1 MDVNGRAPFSALR
14 LALRVVAGTTM
25 AFLMLP
31 LAIVFPISFSS
42 SSSLQFP
49 PPGWSLRW
57 YRAYLDDPIW
67 IEATLRSLGI
77 AVATAIL
84 ATVLGLMLAFALV
97 RGRFPGRALANQIA
111 TAPLVVPTIVHA
123 VAIYGLFAW
132 LKLIGQWQ
140 GVVLGH
146 VVHALPLVVLVVG
159 AALRTVDADLERAA
173 LGLGAGRWTAIRRV
187 TLPQIR
193 PAIVSSA
200 FLSFITSFDE
210 LVIAMFLGGS
220 NWTLPKKMFDNIQLE
235 IEPTVAAVSVL
246 QICLVAL
253 VLALAARFGAGAL
266 PASAAPG
273 SATRPQTGTA

>member
-1 MDVNGRAPFSALR
+1 MELMPGARATPGRIAVR
-14 LALRVVAGTTM
+14 VLAAAVLL
-25 AFLMLP
+25 FLVLP

-57 YRAYLDDPIW
+57 YAAYLDDPIW
-67 IEATLRSLGI
+67 IEATLRSLWI
-77 AVATAIL
+77 AVVTMGL
-84 ATVLGLMLAFALV
+84 ATPLGLMLAFALV
-97 RGRFPGRALANQIA
+97 RGNFPGRALANQIA
-111 TAPLVVPTIVHA
+111 TAPLVVPTIIHA

-132 LKLIGQWQ
+132 LKLIGNWQ

-159 AALRTVDADLERAA
+159 AALRTVDANLELAA
-173 LGLGAGRWTAIRRV
+173 LGLGASRWTAIRRV

-193 PAIVSSA
+193 PAIVSAS

-246 QICLVAL
+246 QIVLVAI
-253 VLALAARFGAGAL
+253 VLALAARFGSG
-266 PASAAPG
+266 AAPV
-273 SATRPQTGTA
+273 SAGPRETAR

>member
-1 MDVNGRAPFSALR
+1 MELMPGARATPGRIAVR
-14 LALRVVAGTTM
+14 VLAAAVLL
-25 AFLMLP
+25 FLVLP

-57 YRAYLDDPIW
+57 YAAYLDDPIW
-67 IEATLRSLGI
+67 IEATLRSLWI
-77 AVATAIL
+77 AVVTMGL
-84 ATVLGLMLAFALV
+84 ATPLGLMLAFALV
-97 RGRFPGRALANQIA
+97 RGNFPGRALANQVA
-111 TAPLVVPTIVHA
+111 TAPLVVPTIIHA

-132 LKLIGQWQ
+132 LKLIGNWQ

-159 AALRTVDADLERAA
+159 AALRTVDANLELAA
-173 LGLGAGRWTAIRRV
+173 LGLGASRWTAIRRV

-193 PAIVSSA
+193 PAIVSAS

-246 QICLVAL
+246 QICLVAI
-253 VLALAARFGAGAL
+253 VLALAARFGSG
-266 PASAAPG
+266 AAPV
-273 SATRPQTGTA
+273 SAGPRETAR

>member
-1 MDVNGRAPFSALR
+1 MELMPGARAKPGRIAVR
-14 LALRVVAGTTM
+14 VLAAAVLL
-25 AFLMLP
+25 FLVLP

-57 YRAYLDDPIW
+57 YAAYLDDPIW
-67 IEATLRSLGI
+67 IEATLRSLWI
-77 AVATAIL
+77 AVVTMGL
-84 ATVLGLMLAFALV
+84 ATPLGLMLAFALV
-97 RGRFPGRALANQIA
+97 RGNFPGRALANQVA
-111 TAPLVVPTIVHA
+111 TAPLVVPTIIHA

-132 LKLIGQWQ
+132 LKLIGNWQ

-159 AALRTVDADLERAA
+159 AALRTVDANLELAA
-173 LGLGAGRWTAIRRV
+173 LGLGASRWTAIRRV

-193 PAIVSSA
+193 PAIVSAS

-246 QICLVAL
+246 QICLVAI
-253 VLALAARFGAGAL
+253 VLALAARFGSG
-266 PASAAPG
+266 AAPV
-273 SATRPQTGTA
+273 SAGPRETAR

>member
-1 MDVNGRAPFSALR
+1 MDMIPGARPTPGR
-14 LALRVVAGTTM
+14 LALRSLAACVLV
-25 AFLMLP
+25 FLVLP

-57 YRAYLDDPIW
+57 YVAYLDDPIW
-67 IEATLRSLGI
+67 IEATLRSLWI
-77 AVATAIL
+77 AVVTMGLATA
-84 ATVLGLMLAFALV
+84 LGLMLAFALV
-97 RGRFPGRALANQIA
+97 RGNFPGRALANQIA
-111 TAPLVVPTIVHA
+111 TAPLVVPTIIHA

-132 LKLIGQWQ
+132 LKLIGNWQ

-159 AALRTVDADLERAA
+159 AALRTVDANLELAA
-173 LGLGAGRWTAIRRV
+173 LGLGASRWTAIRRV

-193 PAIVSSA
+193 PAIVSAS

-246 QICLVAL
+246 QIVLVAI
-253 VLALAARFGAGAL
+253 VLALAARFGSG
-266 PASAAPG
+266 AAPV
-273 SATRPQTGTA
+273 SAGPRETAR

>member
-1 MDVNGRAPFSALR
+1 MMTASPLRWFLRVFSALV
-14 LALRVVAGTTM
+14 LL
-25 AFLMLP
+25 FLMLP

-42 SSSLQFP
+42 SSSLMFP

-57 YRAYLDDPIW
+57 YRAYLSDEIW
-67 IEATLRSLGI
+67 IEATLRSLAIAGVTMVLSTLLGI
-77 AVATAIL
+77 
-84 ATVLGLMLAFALV
+84 MLAFALV
-97 RGRFPGRALANQIA
+97 RGRFPGKALVNQLA
-111 TAPLVVPTIVHA
+111 TAPLIVPTIIYA

-132 LKLIGQWQ
+132 LKLIGLWQ

-159 AALRTVDADLERAA
+159 AALRTVDPNLELAA
-173 LGLGAGRWTAIRRV
+173 EGLGASRWTAIRRV

-193 PAIVSSA
+193 PAIISAA
-200 FLSFITSFDE
+200 FLSFIASFDE

-246 QICLVAL
+246 QIVLVTIIL
-253 VLALAARFGAGAL
+253 LLAARFG
-266 PASAAPG
+266 
-273 SATRPQTGTA
+273 TGVTPVSSEPPR

>member
-1 MDVNGRAPFSALR
+1 MELMPGARATPGRIAVR
-14 LALRVVAGTTM
+14 VLAAAVLL
-25 AFLMLP
+25 FLVLP

-57 YRAYLDDPIW
+57 YAAYLDDPIW
-67 IEATLRSLGI
+67 IEATLRSLWI
-77 AVATAIL
+77 AVVTMGL
-84 ATVLGLMLAFALV
+84 ATPLGLMLAFALV
-97 RGRFPGRALANQIA
+97 RGNFPGRALANQVA
-111 TAPLVVPTIVHA
+111 TAPLVVPTIIHA
-123 VAIYGLFAW
+123 VAISGLFAW
-132 LKLIGQWQ
+132 LKLIGNWQ

-159 AALRTVDADLERAA
+159 AALRTVDANLELAA
-173 LGLGAGRWTAIRRV
+173 LGLGASRWTAIRRV

-193 PAIVSSA
+193 PAIVSAS

-246 QICLVAL
+246 QICLVAI
-253 VLALAARFGAGAL
+253 VLALAARFGSG
-266 PASAAPG
+266 AAPV
-273 SATRPQTGTA
+273 SAGPRETAR

>member
-1 MDVNGRAPFSALR
+1 MELMPGARATPGRIAVR
-14 LALRVVAGTTM
+14 VLAAAVLL
-25 AFLMLP
+25 FLVLP

-57 YRAYLDDPIW
+57 YAAYLDDPIW
-67 IEATLRSLGI
+67 IEATLRSLWI
-77 AVATAIL
+77 AVVTMGL
-84 ATVLGLMLAFALV
+84 ATPLGLMLAFALV
-97 RGRFPGRALANQIA
+97 RGNFPGRALANQVA
-111 TAPLVVPTIVHA
+111 TAPLVVPTIIHA

-132 LKLIGQWQ
+132 LKLIGNWQ

-159 AALRTVDADLERAA
+159 AALRTVDANLEHAA
-173 LGLGAGRWTAIRRV
+173 LGLGASRWTAIRRV

-193 PAIVSSA
+193 PAIVSAS

-246 QICLVAL
+246 QIVLVAI
-253 VLALAARFGAGAL
+253 VLALAARFGSG
-266 PASAAPG
+266 AAPV
-273 SATRPQTGTA
+273 SAGPRETAR

>member
-1 MDVNGRAPFSALR
+1 MPGARATPGRIAVR
-14 LALRVVAGTTM
+14 VLAAAVLL
-25 AFLMLP
+25 FLVLP

-57 YRAYLDDPIW
+57 YAAYLDDPIW
-67 IEATLRSLGI
+67 IEATLRSLWI
-77 AVATAIL
+77 AVVTMGL
-84 ATVLGLMLAFALV
+84 ATPLGLMLAFALV
-97 RGRFPGRALANQIA
+97 RGNFPGRALANQVA
-111 TAPLVVPTIVHA
+111 TAPLVVPTIIHA

-132 LKLIGQWQ
+132 LKLIGNWQ
-140 GVVLGH
+140 GVVLGP

-159 AALRTVDADLERAA
+159 AALRTVDANLELAA
-173 LGLGAGRWTAIRRV
+173 LGLGASRWTAIRRV

-193 PAIVSSA
+193 PAIVSAS

-246 QICLVAL
+246 QICLVAI
-253 VLALAARFGAGAL
+253 VLALAARFGSG
-266 PASAAPG
+266 AAPV
-273 SATRPQTGTA
+273 SAGPRETAR

>member
-1 MDVNGRAPFSALR
+1 MDMIAGARATPGRIALR
-14 LALRVVAGTTM
+14 LLAACVLV
-25 AFLMLP
+25 FLVLP

-57 YRAYLDDPIW
+57 YIAYLDDPIW
-67 IEATLRSLGI
+67 IEATLRSLWI
-77 AVATAIL
+77 AVATMGL
-84 ATVLGLMLAFALV
+84 ATALGLMLAFALV
-97 RGRFPGRALANQIA
+97 RGNCPGRALANQVA
-111 TAPLVVPTIVHA
+111 TAPLVVPTIIHA

-132 LKLIGQWQ
+132 LKLIGNWQ

-159 AALRTVDADLERAA
+159 AALRTVDANLELAA
-173 LGLGAGRWTAIRRV
+173 LGLGASRWTAIRRV

-193 PAIVSSA
+193 PAIVSAS

-253 VLALAARFGAGAL
+253 VLALAARFGTG
-266 PASAAPG
+266 AAPV
-273 SATRPQTGTA
+273 SAGPRETAR